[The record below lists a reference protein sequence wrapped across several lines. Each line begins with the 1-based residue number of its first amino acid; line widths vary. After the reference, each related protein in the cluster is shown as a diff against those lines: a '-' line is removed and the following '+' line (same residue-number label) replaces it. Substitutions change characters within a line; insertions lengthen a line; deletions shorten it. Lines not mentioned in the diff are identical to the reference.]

1 MSFIEKIKSRRSV
14 RKYTD
19 QVINRE
25 VVEEIVDAAR
35 FSPSW
40 KNTQIVRYYAVEDA
54 KLKSQIA
61 EDCVMDFA
69 FNTKTISRSNM
80 VMVVTFVSGISGY
93 EKDGSFS
100 TPIENGWERFDAGI
114 ATQTFCLAAHEKG
127 IGTVI
132 LGIFDDK
139 KVKETLGLSDNEKVA
154 ALIAMGYPEKSN
166 PAPPRK
172 EVSELLKF
180 L

>member
-25 VVEEIVDAAR
+25 IVEEIIDAAR
-35 FSPSW
+35 FAPSW
-40 KNTQIVRYYAVEDA
+40 KNTQIVRYYAVDDV
-54 KLKSQIA
+54 KLKSKVA
-61 EDCVMDFA
+61 EEGVMDFA
-69 FNTKTISRSNM
+69 FNTKTISRSSM
-80 VMVVTFVSGISGY
+80 LMVVTFVSGISGY
-93 EKDGSFS
+93 EEDGSYS
-100 TPIENGWERFDAGI
+100 TPVEDGWERFDAGI

-132 LGIFDDK
+132 LGVFDDE
-139 KVKETLGLSDNEKVA
+139 KVKEALNIPGNEKVA
-154 ALIAMGYPEKSN
+154 ALVAMGYPEKAN